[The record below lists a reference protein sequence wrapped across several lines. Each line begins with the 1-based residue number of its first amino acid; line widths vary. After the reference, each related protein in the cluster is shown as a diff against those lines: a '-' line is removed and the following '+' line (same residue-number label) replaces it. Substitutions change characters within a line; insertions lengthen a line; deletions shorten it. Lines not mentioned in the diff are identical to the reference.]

1 MPRVILGPRRM
12 PPAASCSWRQEA
24 GRIVGRVPSRGGPAE
39 SWRAVALFP
48 FSSPFHRSFCMSVYQ
63 SSCNMHHIFRDCN
76 VFRKIF
82 LPPQHF
88 RCAMRLD
95 GSHPSRTIPR
105 MKTQPRIGPRR
116 LFEERRKDRFKKSGW
131 TTFLLLTLSSNTVA
145 MLGTDPYGDS
155 RPLSQL
161 QLRQNYSLTPDSLA
175 AGRWPVVTSK
185 RFLGGG
191 RSGASAPPARPTGCL
206 KTHYVHARSTTLAVG
221 LPNAWPT
228 RLKRKIATPC
238 VVLLIPLPK
247 QLAQR
252 Q

>member
-1 MPRVILGPRRM
+1 MARR
-12 PPAASCSWRQEA
+12 CS
-24 GRIVGRVPSRGGPAE
+24 
-39 SWRAVALFP
+39 FP
-48 FSSPFHRSFCMSVYQ
+48 FFLALSSLILYVCLPLRVQYISHIQ
-63 SSCNMHHIFRDCN
+63 SLQHISQNNFTR
-76 VFRKIF
+76 
-82 LPPQHF
+82 QQF
-88 RCAMRLD
+88 RCGMRLD

-206 KTHYVHARSTTLAVG
+206 KNNSVHAPPTTPAQ
-221 LPNAWPT
+221 P
-228 RLKRKIATPC
+228 KRKTADSG
-238 VVLLIPLPK
+238 
-247 QLAQR
+247 
-252 Q
+252 